1 MCFSGCRTDPVLS
14 IQVLGISAFFLIGN
28 TPERR
33 VFLLSGAFL
42 HVIMIASETVG
53 SVIMKK
59 GLIME
64 GGAMRGMFTAGVID
78 VMMEHGIEFD
88 GAIGVSAGAAFG
100 CNYKSKQIGRVIR
113 YNTRFSRDKRYGGF
127 RVLLKEGN
135 FYSKQFCYE
144 DVPLKYDI
152 FDYDT
157 YEHNPMEFYVVCTDA
172 DTVKAEYHKYES
184 RHDHGLEWIR
194 ASASMPL
201 VSRMVEID
209 GRRYLDGALADSIP
223 VQYFESIGYDRNI
236 VILTQPKG
244 FRKQPDRLIPLMKLW
259 YRKFPRLLDA
269 IVTRDAQYNAT
280 LDHIAQK
287 EAAGKLLVIRPAEKL
302 PISRTEKDPDILRNV
317 YEIGRQT
324 AEYRIGEIQ
333 TYLET

>member
-1 MCFSGCRTDPVLS
+1 M
-14 IQVLGISAFFLIGN
+14 
-28 TPERR
+28 
-33 VFLLSGAFL
+33 SGAYL
-42 HVIMIASETVG
+42 CGIIGASDQNGV
-53 SVIMKK
+53 SSMKK

-78 VMMEHGIEFD
+78 VMMEAGIEFD

-113 YNTRFSRDKRYGGF
+113 YNTRFSKDKRYGGF

-135 FYSKQFCYE
+135 FYSKKFCYE

-157 YEHNPMEFYVVCTDA
+157 YERNPMEFYIVCTDV
-172 DTVKAEYHKYES
+172 DTGKAEYHKYEN

-201 VSRMVEID
+201 VSQMVEID

-236 VILTQPKG
+236 VILTQPAG
-244 FRKQPDRLIPLMKLW
+244 FRKQPDSLLPVMKLY
-259 YRKFPRLLDA
+259 YRKFPKLLEA
-269 IVTRDAQYNAT
+269 IITRHEQYNAS
-280 LDHIAQK
+280 LAHIACR
-287 EAAGKLLVIRPAEKL
+287 EAAGELLVIRPLERL
-302 PISRTEKDPDILRNV
+302 PIGRTEKDSDKLRQV
-317 YEIGRQT
+317 YEIGRRT
-324 AEYRIGEIQ
+324 AEARIEEIQ
-333 TYLET
+333 RYLKG

>member
-1 MCFSGCRTDPVLS
+1 
-14 IQVLGISAFFLIGN
+14 
-28 TPERR
+28 
-33 VFLLSGAFL
+33 
-42 HVIMIASETVG
+42 
-53 SVIMKK
+53 MKK

-78 VMMEHGIEFD
+78 VMMENAIEFD

-113 YNTRFSRDKRYGGF
+113 YNTRFCRDKRYGGF

-135 FYSKQFCYE
+135 FYSRQFCYE
-144 DVPLKYDI
+144 EVPLKYDI

-157 YEHNPMEFYVVCTDA
+157 YESNPMAFYIVCTDV
-172 DTVKAEYHKYES
+172 DTGRAEYHKYES

-201 VSRMVEID
+201 VSQMVEID

-236 VILTQPKG
+236 VILTQPRG
-244 FRKQPDRLIPLMKLW
+244 FRKEPDRLLPVMRLY
-259 YRKFPRLLDA
+259 YRKFPKLVEA
-269 IVTRDAQYNAT
+269 IVTRHERYNAA
-280 LDHIAQK
+280 LDHITQR
-287 EAAGKLLVIRPAEKL
+287 EAAGELLVIRPLEKL
-302 PISRTEKDPDILRNV
+302 PIGRTEKDPDKLRRV
-317 YEIGRQT
+317 YEIGRRT
-324 AEYRIGEIQ
+324 AEARIEEIQ
-333 TYLET
+333 KYLEG

>member
-1 MCFSGCRTDPVLS
+1 
-14 IQVLGISAFFLIGN
+14 
-28 TPERR
+28 
-33 VFLLSGAFL
+33 
-42 HVIMIASETVG
+42 
-53 SVIMKK
+53 
-59 GLIME
+59 ME

-78 VMMEHGIEFD
+78 VMMEHGIEID

-135 FYSKQFCYE
+135 FYSKTFCYE
-144 DVPLKYDI
+144 EVPLKHDL

-157 YEHNPMEFYVVCTDA
+157 YESTPMDFYVVATDVE
-172 DTVKAEYHKYES
+172 TGRAEYHLLAD
-184 RHDHGLEWIR
+184 RHDHGFEWIR

-201 VSRMVEID
+201 VSQMVEID

-244 FRKQPDRLIPLMKLW
+244 FRKKPDLLLPLMKRY
-259 YRKFPRLLDA
+259 YRKFPQLVKSMA
-269 IVTRDAQYNAT
+269 TRHERYNAS
-280 LDHIAQK
+280 LDHISHR
-287 EAAGKLLVIRPAEKL
+287 EADGELLVIHPPEKL
-302 PISRTEKDPDILRNV
+302 PIGRTEKDPEKLRLV
-317 YEIGRQT
+317 YEIGRRT
-324 AEYRIGEIQ
+324 AEARIGEIQ
-333 TYLET
+333 KYLEGQQEEKT

>member
-1 MCFSGCRTDPVLS
+1 
-14 IQVLGISAFFLIGN
+14 
-28 TPERR
+28 
-33 VFLLSGAFL
+33 
-42 HVIMIASETVG
+42 
-53 SVIMKK
+53 MKK

-78 VMMEHGIEFD
+78 VMMEKAIEFD

-144 DVPLKYDI
+144 EVPLRYDL

-157 YEHNPMEFYVVCTDA
+157 YERNPMEFYVVATDV
-172 DTVKAEYHKYES
+172 DTGKAEYHVLAD
-184 RHDHGLEWIR
+184 RHDHGFEWIR

-223 VQYFESIGYDRNI
+223 VQYFESIGYDRNV
-236 VILTQPKG
+236 VILTQPEG
-244 FRKQPDRLIPLMKLW
+244 FRKKPDSLLPLMKL
-259 YRKFPRLLDA
+259 YYKKFPKLVEA
-269 IVTRDAQYNAT
+269 IVTRHQQYNAA
-280 LDHIAQK
+280 LDHIACR
-287 EAAGKLLVIRPAEKL
+287 EAAGELLVIRPPEKL
-302 PISRTEKDPDILRNV
+302 PIRRTEKDPDKLRRV
-317 YEIGRQT
+317 YEMGRRT
-324 AEYRIGEIQ
+324 AEDRIGEIQ
-333 TYLET
+333 SFLNNG